1 MKIKELS
8 PEDRPREKM
17 LEKGAGSLSTAEL
30 IAILLRTGT
39 GKSNAVDTARKLLN
53 MAGGNLTGLYSLS
66 VEKMC
71 GITGIGQ
78 GKAITVAAAIELGR
92 RFGAETSRIE
102 KISVTSPDMIYR
114 MMLPKMKGLGHE
126 ECWVV
131 YLNRANYITGC
142 EQASRGGLD
151 ATTVDIKIIVR
162 KALEKLASG
171 IILIHNHP
179 SGNPMP
185 GTADIN
191 MTGRLKKALETFDIS
206 LTDHIIVCDDRY
218 YSFADERAT
227 VTGTGK

>member
-39 GKSNAVDTARKLLN
+39 GKSNAVETARKLLN

-185 GTADIN
+185 GTAEN
-191 MTGRLKKALETFDIS
+191 GCL
-206 LTDHIIVCDDRY
+206 
-218 YSFADERAT
+218 
-227 VTGTGK
+227 

>member
-1 MKIKELS
+1 M
-8 PEDRPREKM
+8 
-17 LEKGAGSLSTAEL
+17 
-30 IAILLRTGT
+30 
-39 GKSNAVDTARKLLN
+39 
-53 MAGGNLTGLYSLS
+53 
-66 VEKMC
+66 
-71 GITGIGQ
+71 
-78 GKAITVAAAIELGR
+78 
-92 RFGAETSRIE
+92 
-102 KISVTSPDMIYR
+102 
-114 MMLPKMKGLGHE
+114 
-126 ECWVV
+126 